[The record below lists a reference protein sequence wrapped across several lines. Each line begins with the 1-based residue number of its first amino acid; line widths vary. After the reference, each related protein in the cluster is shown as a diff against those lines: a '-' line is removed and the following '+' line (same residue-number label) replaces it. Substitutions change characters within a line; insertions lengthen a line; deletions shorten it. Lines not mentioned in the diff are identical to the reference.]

1 MQAKMLSEML
11 SHQISSVLGCGNSL
25 CGAEPEAG
33 GQAMGSMPCSSGI
46 HVVEKLKGRKQ
57 ECMRILEWDKERMK
71 RIKEEMAVID
81 ELIALIGGRPCDG
94 EAALPRVT
102 EAGQDKSVSQP

>member
-1 MQAKMLSEML
+1 MCKETKS
-11 SHQISSVLGCGNSL
+11 LGCMADQGAGG
-25 CGAEPEAG
+25 CGADPEAG

-94 EAALPRVT
+94 EAAHPRVT